1 MGGGYMG
8 LAITFTED
16 FAEIPPY
23 REQALWI
30 RRKSIHV
37 FLTGVV
43 ALKDI
48 YKAGSPR
55 QHSF

>member
-8 LAITFTED
+8 LAITFTKD

-30 RRKSIHV
+30 RRKSTPL
-37 FLTGVV
+37 FFSPGVV
-43 ALKDI
+43 GLKESN
-48 YKAGSPR
+48 YVHA
-55 QHSF
+55 QHSS